1 MNSSKSSEVFNP
13 IFERSS
19 LTHLWKGPPII
30 SKSLLT
36 APALLSLIDS
46 AYCERSHA
54 LIKVSSPSSLSFLN
68 CRILS
73 FQILFNSSRFLF
85 LKVNILLTSL

>member
-36 APALLSLIDS
+36 APALLLLLIQ
-46 AYCERSHA
+46 H
-54 LIKVSSPSSLSFLN
+54 I
-68 CRILS
+68 
-73 FQILFNSSRFLF
+73 
-85 LKVNILLTSL
+85 VNGAML